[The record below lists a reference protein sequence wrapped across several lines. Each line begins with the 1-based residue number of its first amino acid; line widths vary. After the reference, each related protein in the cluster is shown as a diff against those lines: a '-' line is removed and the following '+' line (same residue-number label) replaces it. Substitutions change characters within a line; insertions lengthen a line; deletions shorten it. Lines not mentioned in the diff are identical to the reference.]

1 VILTR
6 MDPIAIV
13 GLGCRFPGA
22 SGPEAFWRL
31 LLDGRDA
38 IVEVPANRW
47 NREALY
53 HHDPVSAPGSISNRL
68 GGFLGN
74 IELFDAGFFGI
85 SPREAAAMDPQQ
97 RMLLETT
104 WEAIDDAGLIA
115 DALRGEKVGV
125 FVGIA
130 AYDYAEIQHAYD
142 NRSLIGPHTNTGLAL
157 SIAANR
163 ISYIFDLRGPS
174 IAVDTACSS
183 SLVAV
188 HLACRSLQSQES
200 RIALV
205 GGVNAILKPEATIG
219 FSRASM
225 LSPDGRCRTFDAR
238 ANGYTRGE
246 GAGVVV
252 LKRLSDALEAN
263 DHIYA
268 LICGSAVNQ
277 DGRTNGM
284 SVPSRDAQ
292 EAALHE
298 AFQTAQIDPAQVQ
311 YVEAHGTGTPV
322 GDPIE
327 AHALGSVLGPGRG
340 NDRCLV
346 GSVKTNIGHL
356 EAAAG
361 IAGLIKTA
369 LAIERRTI
377 PASLNFESPNP
388 EIPLEQLNLRINTQ
402 TEPWPD
408 NGHPARAGI
417 NSFGFGGTNAHVVLQ
432 EAPRADGQRV
442 PTAPRDAP
450 LILPLSARA
459 PEALRALATSY
470 ADLIEREGGDS
481 ERLHAICY
489 WAAAR
494 RSHHAYRTAAVGRS
508 PQVLTTQL
516 RSFASSGAA
525 AQANRSTLS
534 KPGPAFVFSGM
545 GSQWWAMA
553 RQLLAAE
560 PVFRDT
566 VERCDVLFRRRAEWS
581 LMREL
586 TADEADSR
594 MSRTEIAQPCN
605 FAVQVAL
612 AALWRSWGIVPGAVV
627 GHSAGEM
634 AACYVAGVLSLEDA
648 TEVAFQRS
656 RLQQRASGRGK
667 MAAVGITE
675 AEARERI
682 ARYDGR
688 LSIAAVN
695 GPEALT
701 LSGDSDALEEVVAAL
716 NEAGAFVRFLRVDVP
731 YHSHHM
737 SPLEHELRAALSDL
751 RPQSPSIPLF
761 STVTGEAVE
770 ARLFDADYWW
780 NNVREPVFFSRAV
793 AAMVHAGHDT
803 FLEVSP
809 HPVLASAVSECLA
822 ANGTPGTVVASLRR
836 EADEQETML
845 RSLGDLYAR
854 GFAIAW
860 TGVYPLPAP
869 FTRLPQYAW
878 QQQPYWH
885 ESTQSRNA
893 RLTSVDHPLL
903 GRRRNGPRL
912 EWETLLNPKVLSYLS
927 DHRVEDSIV
936 FPGAGYVEM
945 ALAVGRAELGTI
957 ELVVEDI
964 AFERAL
970 LLPEAESVQVL
981 VAYEPDT
988 DEIAV
993 HASADQSQWELHAR
1007 SKIRPLK
1014 HAAKRVDF
1022 ASLQLQCEREVLEP
1036 YAIFASAGLDY
1047 GPAFQGIEQLWC
1059 GPGAALARLRSPPS
1073 DDRYILHPTVLDA
1086 CFQVFVGTL
1095 AADGRMPA
1103 YLPVAI
1109 AKLVVCAAL
1118 DGQKVLWAHARIS
1131 ERSETRLV
1139 GDIRLFNAD
1148 GNVLAEVQGF
1158 SCRALGAQRATT
1170 LTLANSLYAFRW
1182 QADGSAGIPVA
1193 EGLLNPDAI
1202 GERVRARMAE
1212 IADPAERV
1220 NYYREVEPALDLAC
1234 ARIAAGAFAQLGR
1247 VLRAGDVLKVAA
1259 LCEEIGTKSEN
1270 ERLIARMLAML
1281 EANGTVR
1288 REGDDWRV
1296 LASVDPNVTAA
1307 EILDP
1312 LALQFPLYAPEIDLL
1327 RRCAEQLPEVLC
1339 SEIDPLQLIFPDGSQ
1354 AVAERIYRDSRSFG
1368 IYNAIGREAV
1378 SAIVD
1383 ALPERSTLRILE
1395 IGAGVGSLTAEILSL
1410 LPEDRT
1416 YYVFTDL
1423 SGTFTQKAAQKF
1435 SRHRFVDYR
1444 TFDLEQPPEHL
1455 APNSFHIVLASDVL
1469 HATRDLERSLNHV
1482 RDLLAPDGL
1491 LIACELTKP
1500 PFWFDLVFGLLPGWW
1515 LFDDKVRSDHACLP
1529 GAAWRALLQHAG
1541 FVQTELLSEGNAAG
1555 DTVHSV
1561 IVARSP
1567 ARAPA
1572 QAGGAEVQ
1580 SGVWL
1585 LLSDAAGVATRFAQ
1599 ELAGVGQSA
1608 VAIDCIGGANGG
1620 RPVAPGWMRTRIA
1633 RAIAENPELRGVV
1646 YLRGLDYPLAA
1657 AAAEVLDAADEI
1669 CAGALDLMQ
1678 AIAESSQSADT
1689 RLILVT
1695 AGAER
1700 VLATDAVDPVQAS
1713 LWGLA
1718 RVFFNE
1724 HPDVRSAIVDLSSAP
1739 EDGELALLAAE
1750 CLSASGESEIALRG
1764 RARFVHRLEAAAL
1777 DSLALGFKRPAR
1789 PGETFQLDYAK
1800 PGAFEN
1806 LLVRASER
1814 VAPGPGQVQ
1823 IRVAAAGL
1831 NFRDIMKMLDIYPT
1845 DGDARHVLGDECT
1858 GTVVAVG
1865 EGVHR
1870 IAVGDRVA
1878 AIVGGF
1884 RSSIT
1889 VSEEL
1894 VVGLPDRISFTQ
1906 GATIPIAFVTAYYAL
1921 HRLAHLR
1928 AGERVLIHAAAG
1940 GVGQA
1945 ALQVARLAGAEVFAT
1960 AGTAEKR
1967 DALRAEGIRHVLDSR
1982 SLDFADQVMEL
1993 TAGKGVDVVLN
2004 SLAGRAIPKSL
2015 MVLAPHGRFLEIGKT
2030 DIYRDSKLGLRPFRK
2045 NLSYFAIDLDAIFK
2059 ERCAIA
2065 KELLHEVM
2073 QDMAAGRLQPLSNR
2087 VFPVSQAEHAF
2098 RYMAQAKH
2106 IGKVVLSMEDARLK
2120 ISPRRFDAFPLHADA
2135 TYLITGG
2142 LGGLGRVLARWMI
2155 EHGARNIVLLGR
2167 SAPSSE
2173 VQADVDVMRAT
2184 GARIEIVGCDATDEA
2199 ALAARLAALRT
2210 CGPPLRGVIHCSM
2223 VLDDGLISQ
2232 LNHDRLHRVLAPKIA
2247 GAWSLHTL
2255 TRGDPLDFFVLFS
2268 SFASMVGNIGQANYA
2283 AANAFLDALA
2293 HRRRG
2298 EGRPALTVNWG
2309 AIGASGYVA
2318 QHVEIEQHFQR
2329 HGLRSFLPDQAFAV
2343 LEALLRREVTEVGVV
2358 DIDWKTW
2365 GRYAPEIA
2373 RSPRF
2378 AHLMKEERA
2387 PKASGPDLVL
2397 ERLRAAPAAERKKI
2411 LLTAI
2416 REQLSAVLGLAA
2428 DGIDANQSLNALGL
2442 DSLMAVE
2449 LSCLIEDRLRFKPGT
2464 IELIQAP
2471 SLTAL
2476 ADRFM
2481 DKIAL

>member
-1 VILTR
+1 MILTR

-22 SGPEAFWRL
+22 SGPEAFWQL
-31 LLDGRDA
+31 LLDRRDA

-53 HHDPVSAPGSISNRL
+53 HEDPVSAPGSIANRL

-74 IELFDAGFFGI
+74 IEQFDAGFFGI

-97 RMLLETT
+97 RMLLETS
-104 WEAIDDAGLIA
+104 WEAIDDAGLTA
-115 DALRGEKVGV
+115 EALRGEKVGV
-125 FVGIA
+125 FIGIA

-205 GGVNAILKPEATIG
+205 GGVNAILKPEPTIG

-225 LSPDGRCRTFDAR
+225 LSPDGRCKTFDAR

-298 AFQTAQIDPAQVQ
+298 AFLTAQIDPSQIQ

-327 AHALGSVLGPGRG
+327 AHALGNVLGRGRG
-340 NDRCLV
+340 SDRCLV

-361 IAGLIKTA
+361 IASLIKTA

-377 PASLNFESPNP
+377 PASLNFENPNP
-388 EIPLEQLNLRINTQ
+388 EIPLDELKLRVNTQ

-432 EAPRADGQRV
+432 EAPKADSQ
-442 PTAPRDAP
+442 PIQTAWHDAP

-470 ADLIEREGGDS
+470 ADLIERDGKDS
-481 ERLHAICY
+481 RRLQAICY

-494 RSHHAYRTAAVGRS
+494 RSHHTYRTAVVGRS
-508 PQVLTTQL
+508 PEGLTAQL
-516 RSFASSGAA
+516 RNFASSGAA
-525 AQANRSTLS
+525 VQTNRSSLS

-545 GSQWWAMA
+545 GSQWWGMA
-553 RQLLAAE
+553 RQLLATE
-560 PVFRDT
+560 PVFRDA
-566 VERCDVLFRRRAEWS
+566 VERCDVLFRRRADWS
-581 LMREL
+581 ILHEL
-586 TADEADSR
+586 TVDEANSR
-594 MSRTEIAQPCN
+594 MSRTEVAQPCN

-612 AALWRSWGIVPGAVV
+612 AALWRSWGIVPGAIV

-634 AACYVAGVLSLEDA
+634 ASCHVAGVLSLEDA
-648 TEVAFQRS
+648 IEVAFQRS

-675 AEARERI
+675 AEARKRI

-688 LSIAAVN
+688 LSIAAIN

-701 LSGDSDALEEVVAAL
+701 LSGDSDAMEEVVAAL

-737 SPLEHELRAALSDL
+737 NPLQRELREALSNL
-751 RPQSPSIPLF
+751 RPRSPSIPLF
-761 STVTGEAVE
+761 STVTGDAVE
-770 ARLFDADYWW
+770 APLFDADYWW
-780 NNVREPVFFSRAV
+780 SNVREPVFFSRAV
-793 AAMVHAGHDT
+793 AAMVQAGHDT
-803 FLEVSP
+803 FLEISP

-822 ANGTPGTVVASLRR
+822 ANATQGTVVASLRR
-836 EADEQETML
+836 ETDEQETML

-854 GFAIAW
+854 GFAVAW
-860 TGVYPLPAP
+860 TGVYAVPAP
-869 FTRLPQYAW
+869 FTRLPPYAW
-878 QQQPYWH
+878 QQQAYWH
-885 ESTQSRNA
+885 ESAQSRDS
-893 RLTSVDHPLL
+893 RLTCIDHPFL
-903 GRRRNGPRL
+903 GRRRNGPRS
-912 EWETLLNPKVLSYLS
+912 EWEALLNTKVLSYLS
-927 DHRVEDSIV
+927 DHRVENSVV

-945 ALAVGRAELGTI
+945 ALAVGRAELGTTR
-957 ELVVEDI
+957 LVVEDV

-970 LLPEAESVQVL
+970 LLPESEPVQVL
-981 VAYEPDT
+981 VAFDPDT
-988 DEIAV
+988 DEITV

-1007 SKIRPLK
+1007 SKIRALK
-1014 HAAKRVDF
+1014 HATERVDLP
-1022 ASLQLQCEREVLEP
+1022 ALQAQCEREVLEP

-1047 GPAFQGIEQLWC
+1047 GPAFQGIERLWR
-1059 GPGAALARLRSPPS
+1059 GPGAALARLRLPPC

-1086 CFQVFVGTL
+1086 CFQAFVGTL
-1095 AADGRMPA
+1095 AADGKMPA

-1109 AKLVVCAAL
+1109 AKLATCAPL
-1118 DGQKVLWAHARIS
+1118 DGHKVLWAHAQIS
-1131 ERSETRLV
+1131 ERSETRLA
-1139 GDIRLFNAD
+1139 GDIRLVNAD
-1148 GNVLAEVQGF
+1148 GEVLAEVRGF
-1158 SCRALGAQRATT
+1158 VCRALGAQQTT
-1170 LTLANSLYAFRW
+1170 MLTLANSLYAFRW
-1182 QADGSAGIPVA
+1182 QADGSAGIAVA
-1193 EGLLNPDAI
+1193 DGLLSPAAI
-1202 GERVRARMAE
+1202 SERVYARMGE

-1220 NYYREVEPALDLAC
+1220 NYYGQVEPALDLAC
-1234 ARIAAGAFAQLGR
+1234 ARIAAGAFARLGR
-1247 VLRAGDVLKVAA
+1247 VLQAGDILEVGT
-1259 LCEEIGTKSEN
+1259 LCAEIGTKSAN
-1270 ERLIARMLAML
+1270 ERLIARMLTML
-1281 EANGTVR
+1281 EASGTVR
-1288 REGDDWRV
+1288 REGDGWHV
-1296 LASVDPNVTAA
+1296 LASIDPNLTIA

-1312 LALQFPLYAPEIDLL
+1312 LAQQFPLYAPEIDLL
-1327 RRCAEQLPEVLC
+1327 RRCADHLPEVLR
-1339 SEIDPLQLIFPDGSQ
+1339 SEVDPLQLIFPDGSQ

-1378 SAIVD
+1378 GAIVD

-1416 YYVFTDL
+1416 HYVFTDL
-1423 SGTFTQKAAQKF
+1423 SGTFIQKAAQKF
-1435 SRHRFVDYR
+1435 SRHRFIDYR

-1455 APNSFHIVLASDVL
+1455 TPNSFHIILASDVL
-1469 HATRDLERSLNHV
+1469 HATGDLERSLGHV
-1482 RDLLAPDGL
+1482 RHLLAPDGL

-1515 LFDDKVRSDHACLP
+1515 LFDDKARSNHACLP
-1529 GAAWRALLQHAG
+1529 GDAWRALLRQAG

-1567 ARAPA
+1567 APAPV
-1572 QAGGAEVQ
+1572 QESIIEPQ

-1585 LLSDAAGVATRFAQ
+1585 LLSDMSGVSTQFGQ
-1599 ELAGVGQSA
+1599 ELARVGHRA
-1608 VAIDCIGGANGG
+1608 VAIDCAG
-1620 RPVAPGWMRTRIA
+1620 RADDSRPFTPDWMRSRIA
-1633 RAIAENPELRGVV
+1633 QAIAENPELHGVV
-1646 YLRGLDYPLAA
+1646 YLRGIGNPVAA
-1657 AAAEVLDAADEI
+1657 AGAEVLDAANDI

-1678 AIAESSQSADT
+1678 AIAESAQSSDI
-1689 RLILVT
+1689 RLIMVT

-1700 VLATDAVDPVQAS
+1700 VLATDTVDPVQAS

-1724 HPDVRSAIVDLSSAP
+1724 HPDVRSAIVDLSSAS
-1739 EDGELALLAAE
+1739 EKEELTLLAAE
-1750 CLSASGESEIALRG
+1750 CLNASGESEIALRG
-1764 RARFVHRLEAAAL
+1764 QARFVHRLEATAL
-1777 DSLALGFKRPAR
+1777 DSLALGSKRPAR
-1789 PGETFQLDYAK
+1789 SGETFQLDYAK

-1806 LLVRASER
+1806 LLVRESKR
-1814 VAPGPGQVQ
+1814 VAPGPGQVE

-1831 NFRDIMKMLDIYPT
+1831 NFRDVMKMLDIYPT

-1865 EGVHR
+1865 EGMHR

-1878 AIVGGF
+1878 AIASGF
-1884 RSSIT
+1884 RSYLT

-1894 VVGLPDRISFTQ
+1894 VVRLPDRISFAQ
-1906 GATIPIAFVTAYYAL
+1906 GATIPIAFLTAHYAL
-1921 HRLAHLR
+1921 HWLAHLR

-1945 ALQVARLAGAEVFAT
+1945 ALQVARLAGAEVIAT

-1967 DALRAEGIRHVLDSR
+1967 DALRAEGIQHVLDSR

-1993 TAGKGVDVVLN
+1993 TGGKGVDVVLN
-2004 SLAGRAIPKSL
+2004 SLSGRAIPKSL

-2059 ERCAIA
+2059 ERGGIA

-2073 QDMAAGRLQPLSNR
+2073 QEMAAGRLQPLPNR
-2087 VFPVSQAEHAF
+2087 VFPVSQAENAF

-2106 IGKVVLSMEDARLK
+2106 IGKVVLSMEDTRLN
-2120 ISPRRFDAFPLHADA
+2120 ISPRRFDALPLRADA
-2135 TYLITGG
+2135 SYLITGG
-2142 LGGLGRVLARWMI
+2142 LGGLGRVLAWWMI
-2155 EHGARNIVLLGR
+2155 EHGARNIVLMGR
-2167 SAPSSE
+2167 SAPSPD
-2173 VQADVDVMRAT
+2173 VQAEVDSMRET
-2184 GARIEIVGCDATDEA
+2184 GARVEIVACDATDEV
-2199 ALAARLAALRT
+2199 ALAARIAELRS
-2210 CGPPLRGVIHCSM
+2210 GPPLRGVIHCSM

-2232 LNHDRLHRVLAPKIA
+2232 LDHDRLHRVLAPKIA

-2255 TRGDPLDFFVLFS
+2255 TRDDPLDFFVMFS
-2268 SFASMVGNIGQANYA
+2268 SFASLVGNIGQANYA
-2283 AANAFLDALA
+2283 AANAFMDALA

-2298 EGRPALTVNWG
+2298 EGLPALTVNWG
-2309 AIGASGYVA
+2309 AISASGYVA
-2318 QHVEIEQHFQR
+2318 QHAEIEQHFLR
-2329 HGLRSFLPDQAFAV
+2329 HGLRSFLPEQAFAV

-2365 GRYAPEIA
+2365 GRFAPEIA

-2387 PKASGPDLVL
+2387 PKAGGPDLVL
-2397 ERLRAAPAAERKKI
+2397 ERLRAAPATERKEI
-2411 LLTAI
+2411 LVTAI

-2471 SLTAL
+2471 SVTAL